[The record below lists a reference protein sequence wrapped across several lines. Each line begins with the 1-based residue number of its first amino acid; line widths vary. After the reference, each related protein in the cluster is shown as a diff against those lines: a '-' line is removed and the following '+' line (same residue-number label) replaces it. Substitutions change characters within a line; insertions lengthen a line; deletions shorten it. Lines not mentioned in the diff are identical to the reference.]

1 MGTSLRTGAG
11 CSGYQVK
18 RLAIGAESP
27 EEIVLSI
34 MAEIVAVRR
43 QEKVEQ

>member
-1 MGTSLRTGAG
+1 MRGLRTA
-11 CSGYQVK
+11 
-18 RLAIGAESP
+18 P

-43 QEKVEQ
+43 QEKWSNV